1 MCNIFFCGL
10 TAFRK
15 MNGLVKTLGMKLG
28 FESFVNSEECK
39 TPQALDRKVSSFE
52 SFVNSEE
59 CKTAHRQV
67 RLTWAFESFVNSE
80 ECKTSQIVPLS
91 LILFESFVNSEEY
104 NKGRPVY
111 RFLVS

>member
-39 TPQALDRKVSSFE
+39 TPQALAR
-52 SFVNSEE
+52 NSP
-59 CKTAHRQV
+59 
-67 RLTWAFESFVNSE
+67 WFESFVNSE